1 MNLSSKNIIV
11 LVLIVLIIVVFIMLC
26 KIIST
31 KERFSDDSY
40 SMKKT
45 LELVKNAVDI
55 QKEGGKSN
63 IAKTNSDITHKL
75 DLIESYIQKLKKI
88 DAVSKVSEIEE
99 AKRKEYLVL
108 KCSPNSSKDIVQFE
122 NAPEIKSTADSNREI
137 LQNIVNELES
147 LN

>member
-99 AKRKEYLVL
+99 AKKG
-108 KCSPNSSKDIVQFE
+108 KN
-122 NAPEIKSTADSNREI
+122 T
-137 LQNIVNELES
+137 
-147 LN
+147 